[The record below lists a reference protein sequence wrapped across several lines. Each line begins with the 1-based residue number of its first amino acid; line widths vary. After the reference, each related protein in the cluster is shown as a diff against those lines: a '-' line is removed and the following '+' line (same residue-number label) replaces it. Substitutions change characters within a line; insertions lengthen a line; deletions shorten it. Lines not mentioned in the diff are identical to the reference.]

1 MNRQEFVAAL
11 RAGLSG
17 LPQEDIEKSIDF
29 YNEMI
34 DDRMEDGLT
43 EEEATAAIGPVNEI
57 VSQIL
62 SETSSANLVKAK
74 GKTNGAWKAW
84 EMVLLILGFP
94 VWFPLLLAAAI
105 IVLAVYLVIWSVII
119 TLYAADLTFA
129 VGGVA
134 GVAGIVA
141 YVSSGNV
148 AGAVLFLGASL
159 VSAGL
164 AILLF
169 FGFNQVTKGTL
180 FLSKMLFIGSR
191 SLFTRRRKSA

>member
-1 MNRQEFVAAL
+1 MNKHEFLAAL

-43 EEEATAAIGPVNEI
+43 EEDATAAIGPVNEI

-62 SETSSANLVKAK
+62 SETLSSKLVKAK
-74 GKTNGAWKAW
+74 VKPNRALKAW
-84 EMVLLILGFP
+84 EIVLLILGSP

-134 GVAGIVA
+134 GIAGIFA
-141 YVSSGNV
+141 YISSGNM
-148 AGAVLFLGASL
+148 AGAVLFLGAGL

-169 FGFNQVTKGTL
+169 FGFNQGTKGTL
-180 FLSKMLFIGSR
+180 LLSKKTLIWLR
-191 SLFTRRRKSA
+191 SLFIRKGETT